1 MTRKIASTAAVLA
14 LAMSSSSGFTPSI
27 RPPQHNLLQRD
38 TTVFR
43 STVSNEVPYFIQ
55 VAGESSSNSMISNV
69 ESLNTNMQRESKKA
83 KKAASPVH
91 NDGIFTPV
99 VRAAKA
105 VLGEERLNKV
115 RAKVISTHSDVI
127 SGFVDTSDTAFG
139 TTVLKQLFYL
149 ADKDKNGTICKQE
162 LQDAL
167 ATLGFEWLQEKQI
180 KGIFARADADGNGT
194 ISMDEWLAE
203 APKTLR
209 TNLIKLAKK
218 NGGELGFLS

>member
-1 MTRKIASTAAVLA
+1 
-14 LAMSSSSGFTPSI
+14 MSSSSGFTPSI

-38 TTVFR
+38 NTVYR
-43 STVSNEVPYFIQ
+43 STLSNEVPYFIQ
-55 VAGESSSNSMISNV
+55 VAGESSSDSITSNV
-69 ESLNTNMQRESKKA
+69 DNLNNNMQREVKKA
-83 KKAASPVH
+83 KKPASPVH

-167 ATLGFEWLQEKQI
+167 ASLGFEWLQEKQI
-180 KGIFARADADGNGT
+180 QGIFARADADGNGT
-194 ISMDEWLAE
+194 ICMDEWLAE